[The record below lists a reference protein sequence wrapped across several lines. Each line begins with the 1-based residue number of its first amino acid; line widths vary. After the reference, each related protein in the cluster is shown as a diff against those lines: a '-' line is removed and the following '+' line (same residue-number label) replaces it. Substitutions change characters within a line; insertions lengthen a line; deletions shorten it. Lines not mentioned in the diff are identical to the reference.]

1 MGCDYYIIKVL
12 QIFYEEDQYLE
23 FELNRERSYYRYE
36 DFDEDS
42 EDYEVKLK
50 EYIKNCL
57 TVQIEPIFLYKDGTF
72 NKELSEIKYKNI
84 VENEINKYNMDF
96 SKIKKIIKVEK
107 RHER

>member
-12 QIFYEEDQYLE
+12 QIYYEHNEYLE

-36 DFDEDS
+36 DFDEDAD
-42 EDYEVKLK
+42 DYEVKLK

-57 TVQIEPIFLYKDGTF
+57 TVQIEPIVLYKDGAF
-72 NKELSEIKYKNI
+72 NKTLSEIKYKTL
-84 VENEINKYNMDF
+84 VENQINKYDIKWHNVI
-96 SKIKKIIKVEK
+96 KIMKVEK